1 MKIRLFKD
9 HVHKT
14 LSTVHKN
21 LYVIETFRNM
31 LNPIEHIPVAT
42 VLTTDIIYRD
52 SKRASN
58 FNFT

>member
-14 LSTVHKN
+14 LSIVHKN
-21 LYVIETFRNM
+21 WYVIETFQNM
-31 LNPIEHIPVAT
+31 LNPIEHIPVA
-42 VLTTDIIYRD
+42 VALTTDIIYRD
-52 SKRASN
+52 SKRVSN

>member
-1 MKIRLFKD
+1 MKIRLFED

-14 LSTVHKN
+14 LSIVHKN
-21 LYVIETFRNM
+21 RYVIETFQNM
-31 LNPIEHIPVAT
+31 LNPIEHIPVSTA
-42 VLTTDIIYRD
+42 LTTDIINRG